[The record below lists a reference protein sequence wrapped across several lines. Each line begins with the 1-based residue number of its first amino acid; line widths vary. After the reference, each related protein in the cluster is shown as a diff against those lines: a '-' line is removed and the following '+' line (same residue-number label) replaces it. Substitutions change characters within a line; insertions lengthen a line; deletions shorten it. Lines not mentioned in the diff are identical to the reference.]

1 MKQTAIVTGGSRG
14 IGRAVAVRLAKDGMN
29 LVINYRGN
37 SAAAEET
44 ERLCRELGA
53 EVLLVQG
60 DVSRA
65 EDCEK
70 LAAQAKEAFGRVDV
84 LVNNAGITRDGLL
97 ARMTKED
104 FRAVLDVN
112 LVGPWNMMK
121 AVNRIM
127 MKQRYGR
134 IVNLS
139 SVTGLMGNMGQ
150 TNYAAAKAG
159 ILGMTKSYA
168 REVASRGITV
178 NAVAPGFIDTDMTE
192 AMPEGA
198 KDKNRHRNTN
208 GAHRKAGRRGGSS
221 GFPGERTGRIHYGRG
236 PAGRRRNGDVE
247 AEIRREQDEKKSCD
261 YRNGCHT
268 PVGLSARRPGRT
280 FGTAWWES
288 PRLRRWTPKSGR

>member
-97 ARMTKED
+97 ARMTEED

-198 KDKNRHRNTN
+198 KDKIIT
-208 GAHRKAGRRGGSS
+208 GIPMG
-221 GFPGERTGRIHYGRG
+221 RTGK
-236 PAGRRRNGDVE
+236 PEDVAEAVAFLANEQAGYITGEV
-247 AEIRREQDEKKSCD
+247 
-261 YRNGCHT
+261 
-268 PVGLSARRPGRT
+268 
-280 FGTAWWES
+280 
-288 PRLRRWTPKSGR
+288 LRVDGGMAM

>member
-60 DVSRA
+60 DVSCA

-70 LAAQAKEAFGRVDV
+70 LATQAKEAFGRVDV

-97 ARMTKED
+97 ARMTEED

-159 ILGMTKSYA
+159 IVGMTKSYA
-168 REVASRGITV
+168 REVAGRGITV

-198 KDKNRHRNTN
+198 KDKIIT
-208 GAHRKAGRRGGSS
+208 GIPMG
-221 GFPGERTGRIHYGRG
+221 RTGK
-236 PAGRRRNGDVE
+236 PEDVAEAVVFLASEQAGYITGEV
-247 AEIRREQDEKKSCD
+247 
-261 YRNGCHT
+261 
-268 PVGLSARRPGRT
+268 
-280 FGTAWWES
+280 
-288 PRLRRWTPKSGR
+288 LRVDGGMAM

>member
-1 MKQTAIVTGGSRG
+1 MKQIAIVTGGSRG

-44 ERLCRELGA
+44 ERMCRELGA

-60 DVSRA
+60 DVSCA

-97 ARMTKED
+97 ARMTEED

-127 MKQRYGR
+127 MKQRCGR

-159 ILGMTKSYA
+159 IVGMTKSYA

-198 KDKNRHRNTN
+198 KDKIIT
-208 GAHRKAGRRGGSS
+208 GIPMG
-221 GFPGERTGRIHYGRG
+221 RTGK
-236 PAGRRRNGDVE
+236 PEDVAEAVAFLASEQAGYITGEV
-247 AEIRREQDEKKSCD
+247 
-261 YRNGCHT
+261 
-268 PVGLSARRPGRT
+268 
-280 FGTAWWES
+280 
-288 PRLRRWTPKSGR
+288 LRVDGGMAM

>member
-14 IGRAVAVRLAKDGMN
+14 IGRAVAMRLAKDGMN

-60 DVSRA
+60 DVSCA

-97 ARMTKED
+97 ARMTEED

-198 KDKNRHRNTN
+198 KDKIIT
-208 GAHRKAGRRGGSS
+208 GIPMG
-221 GFPGERTGRIHYGRG
+221 RTGK
-236 PAGRRRNGDVE
+236 PEDVAEAVAFLASEQAGYITGEV
-247 AEIRREQDEKKSCD
+247 
-261 YRNGCHT
+261 
-268 PVGLSARRPGRT
+268 
-280 FGTAWWES
+280 
-288 PRLRRWTPKSGR
+288 LRVDGGMAM

>member
-44 ERLCRELGA
+44 ERMCRELGA

-70 LAAQAKEAFGRVDV
+70 LAEQAKEAFGRVDV

-97 ARMTKED
+97 ARMAEED

-198 KDKNRHRNTN
+198 KDKIIT
-208 GAHRKAGRRGGSS
+208 GIPMG
-221 GFPGERTGRIHYGRG
+221 RTGK
-236 PAGRRRNGDVE
+236 PEDVAEAVAFLASEQAGYITGEV
-247 AEIRREQDEKKSCD
+247 
-261 YRNGCHT
+261 
-268 PVGLSARRPGRT
+268 
-280 FGTAWWES
+280 
-288 PRLRRWTPKSGR
+288 LRVDGGMAM

>member
-44 ERLCRELGA
+44 ERMCRELGS

-70 LAAQAKEAFGRVDV
+70 LTAQAKEAFGRVDV

-97 ARMTKED
+97 ARMTEED

-159 ILGMTKSYA
+159 IVGMTKSYA

-198 KDKNRHRNTN
+198 KDKIIT
-208 GAHRKAGRRGGSS
+208 GIPMG
-221 GFPGERTGRIHYGRG
+221 RTGK
-236 PAGRRRNGDVE
+236 PEDVAEAVAFLASEQAGYITGEV
-247 AEIRREQDEKKSCD
+247 
-261 YRNGCHT
+261 
-268 PVGLSARRPGRT
+268 
-280 FGTAWWES
+280 
-288 PRLRRWTPKSGR
+288 LRVDGGMAM

>member
-97 ARMTKED
+97 ARMTEED

-168 REVASRGITV
+168 REVAGRGITV

-198 KDKNRHRNTN
+198 KDKIIT
-208 GAHRKAGRRGGSS
+208 GIPMG
-221 GFPGERTGRIHYGRG
+221 RTGKPEDVAEAVAFLASE
-236 PAGRRRNGDVE
+236 PAGYITGEV
-247 AEIRREQDEKKSCD
+247 
-261 YRNGCHT
+261 
-268 PVGLSARRPGRT
+268 
-280 FGTAWWES
+280 
-288 PRLRRWTPKSGR
+288 LRVDGGMAM

>member
-1 MKQTAIVTGGSRG
+1 MKQTVIVTGGSRG

-70 LAAQAKEAFGRVDV
+70 LTAQAKEAFGRVDV

-97 ARMTKED
+97 ARMTEED

-198 KDKNRHRNTN
+198 KDKIIT
-208 GAHRKAGRRGGSS
+208 GIPMG
-221 GFPGERTGRIHYGRG
+221 RTGK
-236 PAGRRRNGDVE
+236 PEDVAEAVAFLASEQAGYITGEV
-247 AEIRREQDEKKSCD
+247 
-261 YRNGCHT
+261 
-268 PVGLSARRPGRT
+268 
-280 FGTAWWES
+280 
-288 PRLRRWTPKSGR
+288 LRVDGGMAM

>member
-14 IGRAVAVRLAKDGMN
+14 IGRAVAMRLAKDGMN

-97 ARMTKED
+97 ARMTEED

-159 ILGMTKSYA
+159 IVGMTKSYA
-168 REVASRGITV
+168 REVAGRGITV

-198 KDKNRHRNTN
+198 KDKIIT
-208 GAHRKAGRRGGSS
+208 GIPMG
-221 GFPGERTGRIHYGRG
+221 RTGK
-236 PAGRRRNGDVE
+236 PEDVAEAVAFLASEQAGYITGEV
-247 AEIRREQDEKKSCD
+247 
-261 YRNGCHT
+261 
-268 PVGLSARRPGRT
+268 
-280 FGTAWWES
+280 
-288 PRLRRWTPKSGR
+288 LRVDGGMAM

>member
-44 ERLCRELGA
+44 ERMCRELGA

-84 LVNNAGITRDGLL
+84 LVNNAGITQDGLL
-97 ARMTKED
+97 ARMTEED

-198 KDKNRHRNTN
+198 KDKIIT
-208 GAHRKAGRRGGSS
+208 GIPMG
-221 GFPGERTGRIHYGRG
+221 RTGK
-236 PAGRRRNGDVE
+236 PEDVAEAVAFLASEQAGYITGEV
-247 AEIRREQDEKKSCD
+247 
-261 YRNGCHT
+261 
-268 PVGLSARRPGRT
+268 
-280 FGTAWWES
+280 
-288 PRLRRWTPKSGR
+288 LRVDGGMAM

>member
-44 ERLCRELGA
+44 ERMCRELGA

-97 ARMTKED
+97 ARMTEED

-159 ILGMTKSYA
+159 IVGMTKSYA
-168 REVASRGITV
+168 REVAGRGITV

-198 KDKNRHRNTN
+198 KDKIIT
-208 GAHRKAGRRGGSS
+208 GIPMG
-221 GFPGERTGRIHYGRG
+221 RTGK
-236 PAGRRRNGDVE
+236 PEDVAEAVAFLASEQAGYITG
-247 AEIRREQDEKKSCD
+247 EI
-261 YRNGCHT
+261 
-268 PVGLSARRPGRT
+268 
-280 FGTAWWES
+280 
-288 PRLRRWTPKSGR
+288 LRVDGGMAM

>member
-44 ERLCRELGA
+44 ERMCRELGA

-60 DVSRA
+60 DVSCA

-97 ARMTKED
+97 ARMTEED

-198 KDKNRHRNTN
+198 KDKIIT
-208 GAHRKAGRRGGSS
+208 GIPMG
-221 GFPGERTGRIHYGRG
+221 RTGKPEDVAEAVAFLASE
-236 PAGRRRNGDVE
+236 PAGYITGEV
-247 AEIRREQDEKKSCD
+247 
-261 YRNGCHT
+261 
-268 PVGLSARRPGRT
+268 
-280 FGTAWWES
+280 
-288 PRLRRWTPKSGR
+288 LRVDGGMAM

>member
-70 LAAQAKEAFGRVDV
+70 LPAQAKEAFGRVDV

-97 ARMTKED
+97 ARMTEED

-198 KDKNRHRNTN
+198 KDKIVT
-208 GAHRKAGRRGGSS
+208 GIPMG
-221 GFPGERTGRIHYGRG
+221 RTGK
-236 PAGRRRNGDVE
+236 PEDVAEAVAFLASEQAGYITGEV
-247 AEIRREQDEKKSCD
+247 
-261 YRNGCHT
+261 
-268 PVGLSARRPGRT
+268 
-280 FGTAWWES
+280 
-288 PRLRRWTPKSGR
+288 LRVDGGMAM

>member
-14 IGRAVAVRLAKDGMN
+14 IGRAVAVRLAKEGMN

-97 ARMTKED
+97 ARMTEED

-159 ILGMTKSYA
+159 IVGMTKSYA

-198 KDKNRHRNTN
+198 KDKIITEIPM
-208 GAHRKAGRRGGSS
+208 G
-221 GFPGERTGRIHYGRG
+221 RTGK
-236 PAGRRRNGDVE
+236 PEDVAEAVAFLASEQAGYITGEV
-247 AEIRREQDEKKSCD
+247 
-261 YRNGCHT
+261 
-268 PVGLSARRPGRT
+268 
-280 FGTAWWES
+280 
-288 PRLRRWTPKSGR
+288 LRVDGGMAM

>member
-44 ERLCRELGA
+44 ERMCRELGA

-97 ARMTKED
+97 ARMTEED

-198 KDKNRHRNTN
+198 KDKIVT
-208 GAHRKAGRRGGSS
+208 GIPMG
-221 GFPGERTGRIHYGRG
+221 RTGK
-236 PAGRRRNGDVE
+236 PEDVAEAVAFLASEQAGYITGEV
-247 AEIRREQDEKKSCD
+247 
-261 YRNGCHT
+261 
-268 PVGLSARRPGRT
+268 
-280 FGTAWWES
+280 
-288 PRLRRWTPKSGR
+288 LRVDGGMAM

>member
-44 ERLCRELGA
+44 ERLCRKLGA

-97 ARMTKED
+97 ARMTEED

-192 AMPEGA
+192 AMSEGA
-198 KDKNRHRNTN
+198 KDKIVTEIPM
-208 GAHRKAGRRGGSS
+208 G
-221 GFPGERTGRIHYGRG
+221 RTGK
-236 PAGRRRNGDVE
+236 PEDVAEAVAFLASEQAGYITGEV
-247 AEIRREQDEKKSCD
+247 
-261 YRNGCHT
+261 
-268 PVGLSARRPGRT
+268 
-280 FGTAWWES
+280 
-288 PRLRRWTPKSGR
+288 LRVDGGMAM

>member
-70 LAAQAKEAFGRVDV
+70 LAAQAKESFGRVDV

-97 ARMTKED
+97 ARMAEED

-168 REVASRGITV
+168 REVAGRGITV

-198 KDKNRHRNTN
+198 KDKIIT
-208 GAHRKAGRRGGSS
+208 GIPMG
-221 GFPGERTGRIHYGRG
+221 RTGK
-236 PAGRRRNGDVE
+236 PEDVAEAVAFLASEQAGYITGEV
-247 AEIRREQDEKKSCD
+247 
-261 YRNGCHT
+261 
-268 PVGLSARRPGRT
+268 
-280 FGTAWWES
+280 
-288 PRLRRWTPKSGR
+288 LRVDGGMAM

>member
-14 IGRAVAVRLAKDGMN
+14 IGRAVAMRLAKDGMN

-44 ERLCRELGA
+44 ERLFRELGA

-97 ARMTKED
+97 ARMTEED

-198 KDKNRHRNTN
+198 KDKIIT
-208 GAHRKAGRRGGSS
+208 GIPMG
-221 GFPGERTGRIHYGRG
+221 RTGK
-236 PAGRRRNGDVE
+236 PEDVAEAVAFLASEQAGYITGEV
-247 AEIRREQDEKKSCD
+247 
-261 YRNGCHT
+261 
-268 PVGLSARRPGRT
+268 
-280 FGTAWWES
+280 
-288 PRLRRWTPKSGR
+288 LRVDGGMAM

>member
-44 ERLCRELGA
+44 ERMCRELGA

-97 ARMTKED
+97 ARMTEED

-198 KDKNRHRNTN
+198 KDKIII
-208 GAHRKAGRRGGSS
+208 GIPMG
-221 GFPGERTGRIHYGRG
+221 RTGK
-236 PAGRRRNGDVE
+236 PEDVAEAVAFLASEQAGYITGEV
-247 AEIRREQDEKKSCD
+247 
-261 YRNGCHT
+261 
-268 PVGLSARRPGRT
+268 
-280 FGTAWWES
+280 
-288 PRLRRWTPKSGR
+288 LRVDGGMAM

>member
-97 ARMTKED
+97 ARMTEED

-198 KDKNRHRNTN
+198 KDKIIT
-208 GAHRKAGRRGGSS
+208 GIPMG
-221 GFPGERTGRIHYGRG
+221 RTGK
-236 PAGRRRNGDVE
+236 PEDVAE
-247 AEIRREQDEKKSCD
+247 AVAFLASEQGGYITGE
-261 YRNGCHT
+261 
-268 PVGLSARRPGRT
+268 V
-280 FGTAWWES
+280 
-288 PRLRRWTPKSGR
+288 LRVDGGMAM

>member
-60 DVSRA
+60 DVSCA

-97 ARMTKED
+97 ARMTEED

-198 KDKNRHRNTN
+198 KDKIIT
-208 GAHRKAGRRGGSS
+208 GIPMG
-221 GFPGERTGRIHYGRG
+221 RTGK
-236 PAGRRRNGDVE
+236 PEDVAEAVAFLASEQAGYITGEV
-247 AEIRREQDEKKSCD
+247 
-261 YRNGCHT
+261 
-268 PVGLSARRPGRT
+268 
-280 FGTAWWES
+280 
-288 PRLRRWTPKSGR
+288 LRVDGGMAM

>member
-44 ERLCRELGA
+44 VRLCRELGA

-97 ARMTKED
+97 ARMTEED

-192 AMPEGA
+192 AMPESA
-198 KDKNRHRNTN
+198 KDKIIT
-208 GAHRKAGRRGGSS
+208 GIPMG
-221 GFPGERTGRIHYGRG
+221 RTGK
-236 PAGRRRNGDVE
+236 PEDVAEAVAFLASEQAGYITGEV
-247 AEIRREQDEKKSCD
+247 
-261 YRNGCHT
+261 
-268 PVGLSARRPGRT
+268 
-280 FGTAWWES
+280 
-288 PRLRRWTPKSGR
+288 LRVDGGMAM

>member
-1 MKQTAIVTGGSRG
+1 MKQTAIVTGGNRG

-97 ARMTKED
+97 ARMTEED

-198 KDKNRHRNTN
+198 KDKIVTEIPM
-208 GAHRKAGRRGGSS
+208 G
-221 GFPGERTGRIHYGRG
+221 RTGK
-236 PAGRRRNGDVE
+236 PEDVAEAVAFLASEQAGYITGEV
-247 AEIRREQDEKKSCD
+247 
-261 YRNGCHT
+261 
-268 PVGLSARRPGRT
+268 
-280 FGTAWWES
+280 
-288 PRLRRWTPKSGR
+288 LRVDGGMAM

>member
-53 EVLLVQG
+53 AVLLVQG
-60 DVSRA
+60 DVSCA

-97 ARMTKED
+97 ARMTEED

-168 REVASRGITV
+168 REVAGRGITV

-198 KDKNRHRNTN
+198 KDKIIT
-208 GAHRKAGRRGGSS
+208 GIPMG
-221 GFPGERTGRIHYGRG
+221 RTGK
-236 PAGRRRNGDVE
+236 PEDVAEAVAFLASKQAGYITGEV
-247 AEIRREQDEKKSCD
+247 
-261 YRNGCHT
+261 
-268 PVGLSARRPGRT
+268 
-280 FGTAWWES
+280 
-288 PRLRRWTPKSGR
+288 LRVDGGMAM

>member
-29 LVINYRGN
+29 LVINDRGN

-97 ARMTKED
+97 ARMTEED

-198 KDKNRHRNTN
+198 KDKIIT
-208 GAHRKAGRRGGSS
+208 GIPMG
-221 GFPGERTGRIHYGRG
+221 RTGK
-236 PAGRRRNGDVE
+236 PEDVAETVAFLASEQAGYITGEV
-247 AEIRREQDEKKSCD
+247 
-261 YRNGCHT
+261 
-268 PVGLSARRPGRT
+268 
-280 FGTAWWES
+280 
-288 PRLRRWTPKSGR
+288 LRVDGGMAM

>member
-44 ERLCRELGA
+44 ERMCRELGA

-70 LAAQAKEAFGRVDV
+70 LEAQAKEAFGRVDV

-97 ARMTKED
+97 ARMTEED

-198 KDKNRHRNTN
+198 KDKIIT
-208 GAHRKAGRRGGSS
+208 GIPMG
-221 GFPGERTGRIHYGRG
+221 RTGK
-236 PAGRRRNGDVE
+236 PEDVAEAVAFLASEQAGYITGEV
-247 AEIRREQDEKKSCD
+247 
-261 YRNGCHT
+261 
-268 PVGLSARRPGRT
+268 
-280 FGTAWWES
+280 
-288 PRLRRWTPKSGR
+288 LRVDGGMAM

>member
-97 ARMTKED
+97 ARMTEED

-159 ILGMTKSYA
+159 ILGMTKSYP

-198 KDKNRHRNTN
+198 KDKIVT
-208 GAHRKAGRRGGSS
+208 GIPMG
-221 GFPGERTGRIHYGRG
+221 RTGKPEEIGR
-236 PAGRRRNGDVE
+236 AHV
-247 AEIRREQDEKKSCD
+247 
-261 YRNGCHT
+261 
-268 PVGLSARRPGRT
+268 
-280 FGTAWWES
+280 
-288 PRLRRWTPKSGR
+288 

>member
-44 ERLCRELGA
+44 ERMCRELGA

-97 ARMTKED
+97 ARMTEED

-198 KDKNRHRNTN
+198 KDKIVTEIPM
-208 GAHRKAGRRGGSS
+208 G
-221 GFPGERTGRIHYGRG
+221 RTGK
-236 PAGRRRNGDVE
+236 PEDVAEAVAFLASEQAGYITGEV
-247 AEIRREQDEKKSCD
+247 
-261 YRNGCHT
+261 
-268 PVGLSARRPGRT
+268 
-280 FGTAWWES
+280 
-288 PRLRRWTPKSGR
+288 LRVDGGMAM

>member
-44 ERLCRELGA
+44 ERMCRELGA

-97 ARMTKED
+97 ARMTEED

-198 KDKNRHRNTN
+198 KDKIIT
-208 GAHRKAGRRGGSS
+208 GIPMG
-221 GFPGERTGRIHYGRG
+221 RTGK
-236 PAGRRRNGDVE
+236 PEDVAETVAFLASEQAGYITGEV
-247 AEIRREQDEKKSCD
+247 
-261 YRNGCHT
+261 
-268 PVGLSARRPGRT
+268 
-280 FGTAWWES
+280 
-288 PRLRRWTPKSGR
+288 LRVDGGMAM

>member
-97 ARMTKED
+97 ARMTEED

-198 KDKNRHRNTN
+198 KDKINT
-208 GAHRKAGRRGGSS
+208 GIPMG
-221 GFPGERTGRIHYGRG
+221 RTGK
-236 PAGRRRNGDVE
+236 PEDVAEAVAFLASEQAGYITGEV
-247 AEIRREQDEKKSCD
+247 
-261 YRNGCHT
+261 
-268 PVGLSARRPGRT
+268 
-280 FGTAWWES
+280 
-288 PRLRRWTPKSGR
+288 LRVDGGMAM

>member
-44 ERLCRELGA
+44 ERMCRELGA

-70 LAAQAKEAFGRVDV
+70 LTAQAKEAFGRVDV

-97 ARMTKED
+97 ARMTEED

-112 LVGPWNMMK
+112 LVGPWNMRK

-198 KDKNRHRNTN
+198 KDKIIT
-208 GAHRKAGRRGGSS
+208 GIPMG
-221 GFPGERTGRIHYGRG
+221 RTGK
-236 PAGRRRNGDVE
+236 PEDVAEAVAFLASEQAGYITGEV
-247 AEIRREQDEKKSCD
+247 
-261 YRNGCHT
+261 
-268 PVGLSARRPGRT
+268 
-280 FGTAWWES
+280 
-288 PRLRRWTPKSGR
+288 LRVDGGMAM

>member
-44 ERLCRELGA
+44 ERMCRELGA

-97 ARMTKED
+97 ARMTEED

-112 LVGPWNMMK
+112 LLGPWNMMK

-198 KDKNRHRNTN
+198 KDKIIT
-208 GAHRKAGRRGGSS
+208 GIPMG
-221 GFPGERTGRIHYGRG
+221 RTGK
-236 PAGRRRNGDVE
+236 PEDVAEAVAFLASEQAGYITGEV
-247 AEIRREQDEKKSCD
+247 
-261 YRNGCHT
+261 
-268 PVGLSARRPGRT
+268 
-280 FGTAWWES
+280 
-288 PRLRRWTPKSGR
+288 LRVDGGMAM

>member
-70 LAAQAKEAFGRVDV
+70 LAAQAKESFGRVDV

-97 ARMTKED
+97 ARMTEED

-198 KDKNRHRNTN
+198 KDKIVTEIPM
-208 GAHRKAGRRGGSS
+208 G
-221 GFPGERTGRIHYGRG
+221 RTGK
-236 PAGRRRNGDVE
+236 PEDVAEAVAFLASEQAGYITGEV
-247 AEIRREQDEKKSCD
+247 
-261 YRNGCHT
+261 
-268 PVGLSARRPGRT
+268 
-280 FGTAWWES
+280 
-288 PRLRRWTPKSGR
+288 LRVDGGMAM

>member
-44 ERLCRELGA
+44 ERLCRELGV

-97 ARMTKED
+97 ARMTEED

-150 TNYAAAKAG
+150 TNYAAAKAR

-198 KDKNRHRNTN
+198 KDKIVTEIPM
-208 GAHRKAGRRGGSS
+208 G
-221 GFPGERTGRIHYGRG
+221 RTGK
-236 PAGRRRNGDVE
+236 PEDVAEAVAFLASEQAGYITGEV
-247 AEIRREQDEKKSCD
+247 
-261 YRNGCHT
+261 
-268 PVGLSARRPGRT
+268 
-280 FGTAWWES
+280 
-288 PRLRRWTPKSGR
+288 LRVDGGMAM

>member
-44 ERLCRELGA
+44 ERMCRELGA

-60 DVSRA
+60 DVSCA

-97 ARMTKED
+97 ARMTEED

-192 AMPEGA
+192 TMPEGA
-198 KDKNRHRNTN
+198 KDKIIT
-208 GAHRKAGRRGGSS
+208 GIPMG
-221 GFPGERTGRIHYGRG
+221 RTGK
-236 PAGRRRNGDVE
+236 PEDVAEAVAFLASEQAGYITGEV
-247 AEIRREQDEKKSCD
+247 
-261 YRNGCHT
+261 
-268 PVGLSARRPGRT
+268 
-280 FGTAWWES
+280 
-288 PRLRRWTPKSGR
+288 LRVDGGMAM